1 LSMMSLTTAD
11 VFPPLLIETNTMLVH
26 FIQKWLS
33 QISSPTGKILA
44 NLSEYNTVQ
53 LNSENWLKSRCI
65 GQISIKIA

>member
-1 LSMMSLTTAD
+1 MMSLTTAD

>member
-1 LSMMSLTTAD
+1 
-11 VFPPLLIETNTMLVH
+11 
-26 FIQKWLS
+26 
-33 QISSPTGKILA
+33 LA

>member
-1 LSMMSLTTAD
+1 
-11 VFPPLLIETNTMLVH
+11 LIETNTMLVH